1 MLLYNRCRD
10 KIHVCKHVCPL
21 TIQLLPSSLAFLQRT
36 HKIEK
41 INERSLRFIHK
52 DYTSEYSDLLKSSN
66 TTTLYLKRV
75 RIIAQ
80 EVYKAVHD
88 QSPKY
93 VQELVRSR
101 HSQYPSRHNNLDLYI
116 PRVNQVKFGYRSY
129 RYEAPSWW
137 NSLPND
143 IRTVENF
150 SLFKTLIKQWN
161 GPACRCNFCKYT
173 NQNE

>member
-101 HSQYPSRHNNLDLYI
+101 HSQYPSRHNNPDLYI

-129 RYEAPSWW
+129 RYEAPS
-137 NSLPND
+137 
-143 IRTVENF
+143 
-150 SLFKTLIKQWN
+150 
-161 GPACRCNFCKYT
+161 
-173 NQNE
+173 